1 MQIFVL
7 LSGVFSQTSSLDGVY
22 SVSFHL
28 DIEPRNFHYF
38 NGRNPLNYKTFY
50 LAQLKIKL
58 VK

>member
-28 DIEPRNFHYF
+28 DIFII
-38 NGRNPLNYKTFY
+38 
-50 LAQLKIKL
+50 LKGATLKL
-58 VK
+58 QNILPHSN